1 MDAWMN
7 EWVHGRM
14 GGWMNGNAVIK
25 GKFYES
31 DIWVS
36 GCVSGGKEKCAH
48 ALEKY
53 KCARVNMHFIYIERK
68 QKMVMHLAH
77 VTGV

>member
-1 MDAWMN
+1 MN
-7 EWVHGRM
+7 LTIGYQDVC
-14 GGWMNGNAVIK
+14 V
-25 GKFYES
+25 
-31 DIWVS
+31 
-36 GCVSGGKEKCAH
+36 VSGGKEKCAH